1 MRELSKTTTYFSYGD
16 LLDSFEVQ
24 VLLNVEDNDYQG
36 DTRVLMRDGARYGL
50 VVFGWGS
57 CSGCDAL
64 EAVNGDVAETTE
76 LRDELW
82 SSVHWEDSAAEMLA
96 YVDGKDWSLD
106 FSYRKETA
114 DFLAQAYGL
123 ESAKADLADP
133 AKATWLV
140 EAGGQAVGYALAGPC
155 GLPHDEVTPACGE
168 LKRLYL
174 LKDWQNGGTGRRLF
188 TEVMAWLERDGP
200 RDLWIGVWSENFG
213 AQRFY
218 ARQGFSK
225 VGEYGFRVGST
236 TDHEFILRRV
246 AQRTS
251 TDA

>member
-114 DFLAQAYGL
+114 DFLAQARALLG
-123 ESAKADLADP
+123 
-133 AKATWLV
+133 
-140 EAGGQAVGYALAGPC
+140 AGGAENPEQAIEAAG
-155 GLPHDEVTPACGE
+155 
-168 LKRLYL
+168 
-174 LKDWQNGGTGRRLF
+174 N
-188 TEVMAWLERDGP
+188 RD
-200 RDLWIGVWSENFG
+200 DV
-213 AQRFY
+213 
-218 ARQGFSK
+218 
-225 VGEYGFRVGST
+225 
-236 TDHEFILRRV
+236 
-246 AQRTS
+246 
-251 TDA
+251 

>member
-1 MRELSKTTTYFSYGD
+1 MQEPVIRRAEASDAQTVAKL
-16 LLDSFEVQ
+16 
-24 VLLNVEDNDYQG
+24 
-36 DTRVLMRDGARYGL
+36 GARTF
-50 VVFGWGS
+50 VETFGYLYPPQ
-57 CSGCDAL
+57 DL
-64 EAVNGDVAETTE
+64 
-76 LRDELW
+76 
-82 SSVHWEDSAAEMLA
+82 
-96 YVDGKDWSLD
+96 
-106 FSYRKETA
+106 A

-123 ESAKADLADP
+123 EGAKADLADP

-155 GLPHDEVTPACGE
+155 SLPHDEVTPGCGE

-188 TEVMAWLERDGP
+188 AEVMDWLERDGP

-225 VGEYGFRVGST
+225 IGEYGFRVGST

-251 TDA
+251 TNA